1 MPICSQGERFYHI
14 RTEKGWYVKIFLGVR
29 IFWFLCL
36 KHVEY
41 LKQKTHWLIKRV
53 FYDQTWRNL
62 IRIMLHY
69 WWKLVCTLIYN
80 LVIYWFPTK
89 FLIGCSSTWC
99 FIERED
105 KLNAG
110 NRSVV
115 DNFQAELAQEMCS
128 LCNTVA
134 ASVSQQNEHLQCIE
148 KFCHSFLD
156 INDKVQ
162 IEFIVFSL

>member
-1 MPICSQGERFYHI
+1 M
-14 RTEKGWYVKIFLGVR
+14 
-29 IFWFLCL
+29 
-36 KHVEY
+36 
-41 LKQKTHWLIKRV
+41 
-53 FYDQTWRNL
+53 
-62 IRIMLHY
+62 
-69 WWKLVCTLIYN
+69 
-80 LVIYWFPTK
+80 
-89 FLIGCSSTWC
+89 
-99 FIERED
+99 
-105 KLNAG
+105 
-110 NRSVV
+110 